1 MNENLPVAYIS
12 ALLAIL
18 VFAAIYI
25 LREVIKTRKQES
37 TFSRLQDKLKQEKG
51 TAEEYYELGSL
62 YLDKKLFV
70 QSITLLQKAL
80 KADKQLPAENQALIH
95 NAMGYAYF
103 AQEQYDI
110 AIRQYKEAL
119 KLYPEY
125 VIAFNNLGNVY
136 EKKQMIVKAVESY
149 REALKYD
156 PENKTAQ
163 QRLNSLEKRLVPSN
177 YSFNSQ
183 NPAKASELGSD
194 CTAKK

>member
-18 VFAAIYI
+18 IFAAVYI
-25 LREVIKTRKQES
+25 LREVIKTRKQET
-37 TFSRLQDKLKQEKG
+37 TFSRLQEKLKKEKG

-70 QSITLLQKAL
+70 QSISLLQKAL
-80 KADKQLPAENQALIH
+80 KVDKKLAEENKALIH

-125 VIAFNNLGNVY
+125 VIALNNLANVY
-136 EKKQMIVKAVESY
+136 EKKQMIVKAVETY
-149 REALKYD
+149 KQVLEYD

-163 QRLNSLEKRLVPSN
+163 QRINSLEKRLVPS
-177 YSFNSQ
+177 S
-183 NPAKASELGSD
+183 AK
-194 CTAKK
+194 

>member
-1 MNENLPVAYIS
+1 MNENLPLAYIS

-18 VFAAIYI
+18 VLAAIYI

-37 TFSRLQDKLKQEKG
+37 TFSRLQDKLKKGKG

-70 QSITLLQKAL
+70 QSVSLLQKAL

-119 KLYPEY
+119 KFYPEY

-136 EKKQMIVKAVESY
+136 EKKQMIVKAVDTY
-149 REALKYD
+149 KEALKYD
-156 PENKTAQ
+156 PENKIAQ
-163 QRLNSLEKRLVPSN
+163 QRLNSLEKRLVPS
-177 YSFNSQ
+177 SSR
-183 NPAKASELGSD
+183 
-194 CTAKK
+194 

>member
-1 MNENLPVAYIS
+1 MMNENLPIAYIS

-18 VFAAIYI
+18 IFAAVYI
-25 LREVIKTRKQES
+25 LREVIRTRKQET
-37 TFSRLQDKLKQEKG
+37 TFSRLQEKLKKQKG

-70 QSITLLQKAL
+70 QSVTLLQKAL
-80 KADKQLPAENQALIH
+80 KVDKKLPEQNQALIH

-125 VIAFNNLGNVY
+125 VIAYNNLGNVY
-136 EKKQMIVKAVESY
+136 EKKQMIIKAVETY
-149 REALKYD
+149 HEALKYD
-156 PENKTAQ
+156 PENQTAQ
-163 QRLNSLEKRLVPSN
+163 QRVNSLEKRLVPSK
-177 YSFNSQ
+177 
-183 NPAKASELGSD
+183 AK
-194 CTAKK
+194 

>member
-1 MNENLPVAYIS
+1 MNIENLPIAYIS

-18 VFAAIYI
+18 IFAAIYI

-37 TFSRLQDKLKQEKG
+37 TFSRLQSKLKKEKG

-70 QSITLLQKAL
+70 QSVSLLQKAL
-80 KADKQLPAENQALIH
+80 KADKNLPAENQALIH

-136 EKKQMIVKAVESY
+136 EKKQMIVKAVEVY
-149 REALKYD
+149 QEALQYD
-156 PENKTAQ
+156 PENKTAK
-163 QRLNSLEKRLVPSN
+163 QRVTSLEKRLVPSK
-177 YSFNSQ
+177 S
-183 NPAKASELGSD
+183 K
-194 CTAKK
+194 

>member
-1 MNENLPVAYIS
+1 MTENLPVVYIS

-37 TFSRLQDKLKQEKG
+37 TFSRLQKKLKQEKG

-62 YLDKKLFV
+62 YLEKKLFV
-70 QSITLLQKAL
+70 QSITLLNKAL
-80 KADKQLPAENQALIH
+80 KADKKLEAENQALIH

-110 AIRQYKEAL
+110 AIRQYKDAL

-136 EKKQMIVKAVESY
+136 EKKQMIVKAVETY
-149 REALKYD
+149 KEALKID
-156 PENKTAQ
+156 PENKIAQ
-163 QRLNSLEKRLVPSN
+163 RRINSLEKRLVPTKS
-177 YSFNSQ
+177 
-183 NPAKASELGSD
+183 K
-194 CTAKK
+194 

>member
-18 VFAAIYI
+18 IFAAVYI
-25 LREVIKTRKQES
+25 LREVIKTRKQE
-37 TFSRLQDKLKQEKG
+37 TIFSRLQEKLKKEKG

-70 QSITLLQKAL
+70 QSISLLQKAL
-80 KADKQLPAENQALIH
+80 KVDKKLAEENKALIY

-125 VIAFNNLGNVY
+125 VIALNNLGNVY
-136 EKKQMIVKAVESY
+136 EKKQMIVKAVEIY
-149 REALKYD
+149 KQVLEYD

-163 QRLNSLEKRLVPSN
+163 QRINSLEKRLVPSG
-177 YSFNSQ
+177 
-183 NPAKASELGSD
+183 AK
-194 CTAKK
+194 

>member
-1 MNENLPVAYIS
+1 MNTENLPIVYIS

-37 TFSRLQDKLKQEKG
+37 TFSRLQNKLKKEKG
-51 TAEEYYELGSL
+51 TAEEYYQLGSL

-80 KADKQLPAENQALIH
+80 KADKNLPEENQALIH

-110 AIRQYKEAL
+110 AIRHYKDAL

-125 VIAFNNLGNVY
+125 VIALNNLGNVY
-136 EKKQMIVKAVESY
+136 EKKQMIVKAVETY
-149 REALKYD
+149 KKVLQKD
-156 PENKTAQ
+156 PENKVAK
-163 QRLNSLEKRLVPSN
+163 QRVESLEKRLVS
-177 YSFNSQ
+177 S
-183 NPAKASELGSD
+183 K
-194 CTAKK
+194 

>member
-1 MNENLPVAYIS
+1 MNDNLPVVYIS

-18 VFAAIYI
+18 VLALIYI
-25 LREVIKTRKQES
+25 LKEVIKTRKQES
-37 TFSRLQDKLKQEKG
+37 TFSRLQTKLKEKKG

-70 QSITLLQKAL
+70 QSITLLNKAL
-80 KADKQLPAENQALIH
+80 KVDKELPEQNKALIY

-110 AIRQYKEAL
+110 AIKQYKQAL

-125 VIAFNNLGNVY
+125 VIALNNLGNVY
-136 EKKQMIVKAVESY
+136 EKKQMIVKAVETY
-149 REALKYD
+149 KQALEHD

-163 QRLNSLEKRLVPSN
+163 LRIKSLEKRLVTS
-177 YSFNSQ
+177 
-183 NPAKASELGSD
+183 K
-194 CTAKK
+194 

>member
-1 MNENLPVAYIS
+1 MNENLPIIYIS

-18 VFAAIYI
+18 VFAAVYI
-25 LREVIKTRKQES
+25 LLEVIKTRKQET
-37 TFSRLQDKLKQEKG
+37 TFSRLQNKLKNEKG

-70 QSITLLQKAL
+70 QSVTLLNKAL
-80 KADKQLPAENQALIH
+80 KADKKLEPENQALIL

-125 VIAFNNLGNVY
+125 VVALNNLGNVY
-136 EKKQMIVKAVESY
+136 EKKQMIVKAVEMY
-149 REALKYD
+149 QEALKYEPD
-156 PENKTAQ
+156 NSVAQ
-163 QRLNSLEKRLVPSN
+163 HRVKSLEKRLVS
-177 YSFNSQ
+177 S
-183 NPAKASELGSD
+183 KSD
-194 CTAKK
+194 

>member
-18 VFAAIYI
+18 IFAAVYI
-25 LREVIKTRKQES
+25 LREVIKTRKQET
-37 TFSRLQDKLKQEKG
+37 TFSRLQEKLKKEKG

-70 QSITLLQKAL
+70 QSISLLQKAL
-80 KADKQLPAENQALIH
+80 KVDKKLAEENKALIH

-125 VIAFNNLGNVY
+125 VIALNNLANVY
-136 EKKQMIVKAVESY
+136 EKKQMIVKAVETY
-149 REALKYD
+149 KQALEYD

-163 QRLNSLEKRLVPSN
+163 QRINSLEKRLVPSG
-177 YSFNSQ
+177 
-183 NPAKASELGSD
+183 AK
-194 CTAKK
+194 

>member
-1 MNENLPVAYIS
+1 MNENLPIAYIS
-12 ALLAIL
+12 ALLLIL

-37 TFSRLQDKLKQEKG
+37 TFSRLQDKLKKEKG

-80 KADKQLPAENQALIH
+80 KADKQLPVENQALIH

-125 VIAFNNLGNVY
+125 VVALNNLGNVY
-136 EKKQMIVKAVESY
+136 EKKQMIVKAVEVY
-149 REALKYD
+149 QEALECD
-156 PENKTAQ
+156 PKNKIAQ

-177 YSFNSQ
+177 SR
-183 NPAKASELGSD
+183 
-194 CTAKK
+194 

>member
-1 MNENLPVAYIS
+1 MNENLPIAYIS

-18 VFAAIYI
+18 VFAALYI

-37 TFSRLQDKLKQEKG
+37 TFSRLQDKLKKEKG

-70 QSITLLQKAL
+70 QSITLLEKAL
-80 KADKQLPAENQALIH
+80 KVDKQLPVENQALIH

-136 EKKQMIVKAVESY
+136 EKKQMIVKAVETY
-149 REALKYD
+149 REALEYD

-177 YSFNSQ
+177 SR
-183 NPAKASELGSD
+183 
-194 CTAKK
+194 